1 MRRRAATELKESI
14 SPSCQLSPLLSSLLY
29 SSLLLLLFSLS
40 ISHILYLFSS
50 YLPSCPLLL
59 LPPSFLPLVYS
70 SPSLRFAALR
80 FTTIRFT
87 PPLPFPLS
95 STDSPSH
102 FPAFLLYY
110 HSILFIVFPLP
121 TYSSLLHSTVN
132 CSTVAALTADKVTS
146 HEHRQSVCRTAI

>member
-14 SPSCQLSPLLSSLLY
+14 SPSCQLSPLLSSPLFSTLLSFY
-29 SSLLLLLFSLS
+29 FCSSFPSLISFIFSPHISLPVLFFFFFLPSSRLLLS
-40 ISHILYLFSS
+40 
-50 YLPSCPLLL
+50 
-59 LPPSFLPLVYS
+59 
-70 SPSLRFAALR
+70 FAALR

-121 TYSSLLHSTVN
+121 PYSSLLHSTVN